1 MVSCR
6 SRLWKIP
13 PRTVHACLIEH
24 FSFHGGGSIPCR
36 NKSAEAGVAYLSVTP
51 PLWGQ
56 SWDKWVTRIAADFG
70 SGPELL
76 ESGSNGI
83 SHDPKK
89 LKP

>member
-1 MVSCR
+1 
-6 SRLWKIP
+6 
-13 PRTVHACLIEH
+13 
-24 FSFHGGGSIPCR
+24 
-36 NKSAEAGVAYLSVTP
+36 VAYLSVTP

-76 ESGSNGI
+76 ESVSNGI